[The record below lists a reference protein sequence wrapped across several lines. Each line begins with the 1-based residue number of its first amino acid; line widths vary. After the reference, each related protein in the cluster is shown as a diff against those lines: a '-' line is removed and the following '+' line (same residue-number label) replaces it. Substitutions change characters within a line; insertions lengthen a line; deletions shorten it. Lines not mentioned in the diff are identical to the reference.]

1 MQWSLTSDHQESR
14 QLITI
19 SPLSKT
25 LAPQACAHSLM
36 AGWSVD
42 TQVVS
47 NLPDLVDSIG
57 DLILSHLSYDFH
69 FESASRFDFESY
81 DDDLIVF

>member
-1 MQWSLTSDHQESR
+1 M
-14 QLITI
+14 TI
-19 SPLSKT
+19 KTAYNKSPLSKT

-47 NLPDLVDSIG
+47 NLPDSADLVDLIG